1 MIKEE
6 PNVWRRSPRNC
17 LSQNP
22 VASAPL
28 HPPKALLHSLK
39 YSRRYPR
46 STDNRQQT
54 LRNTG
59 VSCSRK
65 PSVLFMFQTSHHRSA
80 RMRSHHPSGYLHRV
94 VRSAVIH
101 KNDFQILPSLVQH
114 GQQTPFYVLGNIINR
129 NNNGNFHAFNHIFRI
144 SPHGLP
150 QTLPTTQQASTD

>member
-54 LRNTG
+54 LKYRCFLQQKAL
-59 VSCSRK
+59 CSLHVPDISPPFR
-65 PSVLFMFQTSHHRSA
+65 A
-80 RMRSHHPSGYLHRV
+80 MRSHHPSGYLHRV